1 MGEDFHTDELELK
14 DMFNETKL
22 PQIHLEE
29 KFQTVDHLYKTAK
42 LRKMVPHKW
51 VLAGIS
57 FLVIVLLVGAVSY
70 LPVSAE
76 QLQRIPLI
84 GKLFSGNI
92 FSIAGD
98 SGINIGQNAGLSTE
112 VPLIAS
118 DQGVTIKLQDVLFDG
133 ARLSISY
140 EINSVKPDNLMFIN
154 LTNITVAVNGVQL
167 KAATFGTKP
176 RQINANQTIGILTVD
191 IDQMEWIE
199 KFILEL
205 NINEIR
211 AADLGE
217 TSKITGKWSF
227 KLPIENHALENS
239 KYKKLVEGPSA
250 KSENG
255 EFQLTDYLIT
265 PITTKL
271 GYRFEGNTEWL
282 RFQVKD
288 GKGMIIDWLD
298 SRGSDTTAN
307 GVIGTSRYVP
317 LPEGTKEIFVT
328 PYHLLPDRRS
338 DELKKVKVNL
348 TDNYPITLSQ
358 GNVGEIRVNKV
369 EFQTEKTLIY
379 YEVIGKNPHVQSA
392 SLWMETSDGQM
403 VISGPG
409 NRKRISDSTYSYVLE
424 YPALNP
430 NGSYVLGTMIQT
442 DLKLLEE
449 LTLKLI
455 VE

>member
-1 MGEDFHTDELELK
+1 MDEAFHTDELELK

-22 PQIHLEE
+22 PPIHLEA
-29 KFQTVDHLYKTAK
+29 KFQIIEHTHKTAK

-57 FLVIVLLVGAVSY
+57 FLVIVLLAGAVSY

-92 FSIAGD
+92 FTIAGD
-98 SGINIGQNAGLSTE
+98 SGIHIGQNAGLSTE
-112 VPLIAS
+112 VPLIDS
-118 DQGVTIKLQDVLFDG
+118 DQGVTIKLQDALFDG

-140 EINSVKPDNLMFIN
+140 EINSAKPDNLMFIQ
-154 LTNITVAVNGVQL
+154 NITVAVNGGPL
-167 KAATFGTKP
+167 KAATFETKP
-176 RQINANQTIGILTVD
+176 RQINANQSIGILTVD
-191 IDQMEWIE
+191 MDQMEWIE

-205 NINEIR
+205 NINQIR

-217 TSKITGKWSF
+217 TSKIAGKWSF

-239 KYKKLVEGPSA
+239 KYKKLVKGPSA
-250 KSENG
+250 KSEDG

-288 GKGMIIDWLD
+288 GQGMIIDWLN
-298 SRGSDTTAN
+298 SRSDTTAN

-328 PYHLLPDRRS
+328 PYYLLPDIV
-338 DELKKVKVNL
+338 DEELKKVKVNL

-358 GNVGEIRVNKV
+358 GNVGEIRVNNV
-369 EFQTEKTLIY
+369 EFQSEKTLIY
-379 YEVIGKNPHVQSA
+379 YEVIGKNPHIQSA

-430 NGSYVLGTMIQT
+430 NESYVLGTMIQT